1 MNQKPEPAPQ
11 SLPTIAQVRD
21 QTKREDTEL
30 RNSDLTSIQREH
42 RMVRGPRPFCDVV
55 KILNVRSSGEVTAET
70 TLGCFAKFF
79 GLYPID
85 IRMNL
90 GSGNKETLL
99 ALNSGARVR
108 LVGAGRWVEP
118 DSDHQTN
125 FFLVEQIDSLD
136 AL

>member
-1 MNQKPEPAPQ
+1 MNQKPEPAAQ

-21 QTKREDTEL
+21 QTKREASEL

-55 KILNVRSSGEVTAET
+55 KILNVRASGEVRAET
-70 TLGCFAKFF
+70 ILGCFAKFF

-85 IRMNL
+85 IRMDL
-90 GSGNKETLL
+90 SSRTKETLL
-99 ALNSGARVR
+99 ALNSGTRVR

-118 DSDHQTN
+118 DSDHLTD
-125 FFLVEQIDSLD
+125 FFNVDQIDCFEVL
-136 AL
+136 